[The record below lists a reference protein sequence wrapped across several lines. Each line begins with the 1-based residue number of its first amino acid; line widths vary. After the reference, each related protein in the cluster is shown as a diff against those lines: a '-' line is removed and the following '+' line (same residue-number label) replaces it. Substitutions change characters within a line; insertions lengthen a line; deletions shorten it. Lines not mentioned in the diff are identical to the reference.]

1 MSLKHYV
8 FNGIQTKNTH
18 PSLSPNGDD
27 SAAARRRP
35 APFRRS
41 ASGLPVEVN
50 VLQTHTNWLR
60 KAWKFVSVE
69 PVMICWLLPTCLL
82 YIAIENLSLEKSCR
96 VNFGYS
102 DTVCDNMIDKSIN
115 GIDCVDVRSKLNAR
129 NYSGF
134 EDLHLSAE
142 DIEQLVHDPMYNVSE
157 GLSELSIDVC
167 RAEVDSQ
174 ILDSELNVYT
184 SPFDSVFGILM
195 ILFAGGWSDRTGRRK
210 PCMIIPLVGEL
221 AALIGE
227 CVTEWTF
234 ERNSY

>member
-18 PSLSPNGDD
+18 LSLSPSGTDD
-27 SAAARRRP
+27 QRRHP
-35 APFRRS
+35 NQFRRS
-41 ASGLPVEVN
+41 ATGLPVEVN

-82 YIAIENLSLEKSCR
+82 YIAIENLALEKSCR

-102 DTVCDNMIDKSIN
+102 DVVCDNMIDKSIN
-115 GIDCVDVRSKLNAR
+115 RIDCVDVRSKLNAR

-134 EDLHLSAE
+134 EELSLGDANI
-142 DIEQLVHDPMYNVSE
+142 DQLVHDPMYNVTE
-157 GLSELSIDVC
+157 GLSELEIEVC
-167 RAEVDSQ
+167 HAEVDSQ

-227 CVTEWTF
+227 
-234 ERNSY
+234 ERYPMLFTH